1 MPSFSKNS
9 LKLLATCD
17 EKLQTL
23 MKEVIKDYDFTVI
36 CGTRGEADQDAAY
49 KAGNSKLKFPNS
61 KHNSNPSKAVDIA
74 PYPIDWNNTQRF
86 RDLAKVVLEKA
97 EELGIKIRYGGDWNM
112 NGKQDDSFVDL
123 PHFELR

>member
-74 PYPIDWNNTQRF
+74 PYPIDWNNVGRF
-86 RDLAKVVLEKA
+86 KQLAQEVLRTA
-97 EELGIKIRYGGDWNM
+97 ERLGIDIRWGGDFNC
-112 NGKQDDSFVDL
+112 NGKEDDSFVDL